1 MNIYKPNSF
10 TNTNA
15 TTSVVI
21 RKNKER
27 KKRKEL
33 TKINDRLM
41 SSMSCDQITLYKVRG
56 FTRVVFGMPV
66 TFR

>member
-21 RKNKER
+21 RKKRER
-27 KKRKEL
+27 KKK
-33 TKINDRLM
+33 
-41 SSMSCDQITLYKVRG
+41 
-56 FTRVVFGMPV
+56 RVDKDK
-66 TFR
+66 

>member
-21 RKNKER
+21 RK
-27 KKRKEL
+27 KKKKAL

-41 SSMSCDQITLYKVRG
+41 SSMSCDQIHYNKVRG
-56 FTRVVFGMPV
+56 FYKSVVFGMP
-66 TFR
+66 

>member
-21 RKNKER
+21 RK
-27 KKRKEL
+27 KKKNAL
-33 TKINDRLM
+33 TKINNRLNELYVLR
-41 SSMSCDQITLYKVRG
+41 SDTLYKVRG
-56 FTRVVFGMPV
+56 FYKSVVFGMP
-66 TFR
+66 